1 MFFIDK
7 ALTPITMVI
16 VGIYSLSQMGA
27 DVVPAAIK
35 EAVRLSIV
43 MCKDAPPL
51 FWWSFDWKEEF
62 HESYIGMGNRSKSL
76 CQP

>member
-35 EAVRLSIV
+35 EAVRPNAA
-43 MCKDAPPL
+43 MRQDALPL
-51 FWWSFDWKEEF
+51 FWWTF
-62 HESYIGMGNRSKSL
+62 I
-76 CQP
+76 

>member
-35 EAVRLSIV
+35 EAVRPNAV
-43 MCKDAPPL
+43 MRRMHRL
-51 FWWSFDWKEEF
+51 FLVAALFEKGGKF
-62 HESYIGMGNRSKSL
+62 L
-76 CQP
+76 CP

>member
-16 VGIYSLSQMGA
+16 VGIYCLSQMGA

-35 EAVRLSIV
+35 EAVRPNAA
-43 MCKDAPPL
+43 MRQDALPP
-51 FWWSFDWKEEF
+51 FDGHFIEGGF
-62 HESYIGMGNRSKSL
+62 G
-76 CQP
+76 

>member
-35 EAVRLSIV
+35 EAVRPNAA
-43 MCKDAPPL
+43 MRQDALPL
-51 FWWSFDWKEEF
+51 FLVDFYLKGEDFFEEPF
-62 HESYIGMGNRSKSL
+62 SD
-76 CQP
+76 